1 MSLLLEE
8 MDDIDKL
15 LDEADQFY
23 RKNESLSSPSQML
36 HSKSISNQTKKLDDD
51 VSRYMKMQIKFKFGI
66 IYDG

>member
-51 VSRYMKMQIKFKFGI
+51 VSRYTQM
-66 IYDG
+66 